1 MQNTITMWSIVTRWL
16 HALIALS
23 IITQLLLSQ
32 VLAPPDEFEDATDLA
47 KAAMEGHE
55 VIGLI
60 VAGLLV
66 IHWLWL
72 FLRQS
77 DVKLRNLFPL
87 HLAGRQQVG
96 ADIRYAL
103 KNKLLPSAE
112 NHGGLSGLIHGVG
125 ILIASGVAF
134 TGVGLY
140 IVMDFT
146 AKGFDSFLFEAVAEI
161 HELFGN
167 LMWFYLI
174 AHVVAAAWHEYS
186 GDHIIGRMFRLF
198 K

>member
-1 MQNTITMWSIVTRWL
+1 MTIWSKVTRWL

-32 VLAPPDEFEDATDLA
+32 VLAPPDEFIDATDLA

-60 VAGLLV
+60 AAGLLV

-72 FLRQS
+72 FLQQS
-77 DVKLRNLFPL
+77 DVKLKNLFPL
-87 HLAGRQQVG
+87 SLVGRQQVM
-96 ADIRYAL
+96 ADIKYLL
-103 KNKLLPSAE
+103 KNKSLPSAE
-112 NHGGLSGLIHGVG
+112 NHGGLSGLIHGIG
-125 ILIASGVAF
+125 ILVASGVAF

-146 AKGFDSFLFEAVAEI
+146 EEGFESFFFEAIAEV

-167 LMWFYLI
+167 LMWFYLV
-174 AHVVAAAWHEYS
+174 AHVFAAVWHEYS
-186 GDHIIGRMFRLF
+186 GDHIIGRMFKLF